1 MTVTT
6 EEMSTGA
13 HQADQFDQAR
23 ADAFAEKLLATI
35 NGSAVTLMLSLGH
48 RTGLFD
54 KMAGQPPLTCLELA
68 KLAGLNERY
77 VREWLGALVAGGIV
91 EYDPAAAT
99 YVLPAEHAA
108 FLTRSSVP
116 NNVAGVAQWLPV
128 LAGVEEQILE
138 AFQTGS
144 GVPYEKFHR
153 FHHVMAEESAQ
164 TVGCALFDQIIPLAP
179 GLAER
184 LEEGIE
190 VIDIGCGAGRALC
203 LMAAKYPRSRFTG
216 IDLCADAVALASDLA
231 REQGLA
237 NVRFLVHEAPQ
248 VARLGQFDAV
258 FTFDAVHDQGDP
270 AGLLAGIHKVL
281 RPGGTYLMQDIGVSS
296 HVEKNIEHPLGA
308 FVYTISCFH
317 CMSVSLAQ
325 GGVGLGAAWGE
336 ELTLQMLREAGF
348 KRINVHR
355 LPHDILNNYYVVQH

>member
-13 HQADQFDQAR
+13 HQAEQFDQAR
-23 ADAFAEKLLATI
+23 ADAFAERLLATI

-54 KMAGQPPLTCLELA
+54 TMAGQPPLSCMELA
-68 KLAGLNERY
+68 QLAGLNERY

-91 EYDPAAAT
+91 EYDPAQAT

-138 AFQTGS
+138 AFKTGS

-164 TVGCALFDQIIPLAP
+164 TVGCALFEQIIPLAP
-179 GLAER
+179 GLAEQ

-203 LMAAKYPRSRFTG
+203 RRGRSGRRPRS
-216 IDLCADAVALASDLA
+216 
-231 REQGLA
+231 
-237 NVRFLVHEAPQ
+237 
-248 VARLGQFDAV
+248 
-258 FTFDAVHDQGDP
+258 
-270 AGLLAGIHKVL
+270 
-281 RPGGTYLMQDIGVSS
+281 
-296 HVEKNIEHPLGA
+296 
-308 FVYTISCFH
+308 
-317 CMSVSLAQ
+317 
-325 GGVGLGAAWGE
+325 
-336 ELTLQMLREAGF
+336 
-348 KRINVHR
+348 
-355 LPHDILNNYYVVQH
+355 